1 MEYIFNNFVTK
12 KTIIGPITGTNSK
25 KSIFYNT
32 LKHLGTILLKYKY
45 QKLIFSHSQ
54 FKEYF
59 SNNKNYFYNFILY
72 NFLLK
77 KKTLQKKYDIIFYF
91 KNNSNKGNKFLIN
104 ILSDLSKKYK
114 ILIIGDKLI
123 KLNNNLRVKKFIN
136 VSRNK
141 AINLIK
147 KSKFGLIS
155 KENTTSYF
163 AIDCLSNGLKIFCN
177 NKIKID
183 NEIKSNMFIPIDF
196 NNKIKSL
203 KIIKK
208 NFKKNISKNYFFYK
222 KYDYLKYF

>member
-1 MEYIFNNFVTK
+1 MKGFKTCYINYLPIWNIFLIILLPK

-77 KKTLQKKYDIIFYF
+77 KKNLKKKYDIIFYF

-123 KLNNNLRVKKFIN
+123 KLNNNLELK
-136 VSRNK
+136 
-141 AINLIK
+141 NL
-147 KSKFGLIS
+147 
-155 KENTTSYF
+155 
-163 AIDCLSNGLKIFCN
+163 
-177 NKIKID
+177 
-183 NEIKSNMFIPIDF
+183 
-196 NNKIKSL
+196 
-203 KIIKK
+203 
-208 NFKKNISKNYFFYK
+208 
-222 KYDYLKYF
+222 